1 MVRDRL
7 RTRLHAESGWTLI
20 ELLVAMAIFSFVLGA
35 ALTLFETG
43 VKSAPKEQER
53 AAAIREAQTGLSG
66 MVREVRDANEILELT
81 PNLID
86 FIVLREGVQVHVR
99 YECGVDD
106 PDATVDDA
114 GQTLYRCQRS
124 QGTVATPM
132 PALGT
137 PRTVI
142 ARMQQGGNPAAN
154 PVFSYTTPPQDPLDP
169 EEDPLDVEG
178 AVPCTPPATGWCLPA
193 PWPTLINVKVK
204 VPAKGKRSGDGA
216 PGGYTHSVSFSG
228 TAYLRNLEA
237 RQSPYNSGG

>member
-1 MVRDRL
+1 MALAKSISRVRQ
-7 RTRLHAESGWTLI
+7 RLHAHLCQERGWTLI

-35 ALTLFETG
+35 ALTLFETS

-66 MVREVRDANEILELT
+66 MVREIRDANEILELK

-86 FIVLREGVQVHVR
+86 FIVLRKGVQVHVR

-106 PDATVDDA
+106 PDEADA
-114 GQTLYRCQRS
+114 ALTQCQRS
-124 QGTVATPM
+124 DGTVADPM

-137 PRTVI
+137 PRPVLG
-142 ARMQQGGNPAAN
+142 RMLNGSAVS
-154 PVFSYTTPPQDPLDP
+154 PVFAYTTPPQDPLDP

-178 AVPCTPPATGWCLPA
+178 AIPCDPPATGYCLPA
-193 PWPTLINVKVK
+193 PWPTYLDVSVK
-204 VPAKGKRSGDGA
+204 VPAKGKLTK
-216 PGGYTHSVSFSG
+216 GGYAYSVSYSDA
-228 TAYLRNLEA
+228 AYLRNLEA